1 MFKKII
7 FIFLVFLSFTSNTDA
22 AQKYKYICD
31 DNQCYNTI
39 NDYVSD
45 NIYYMTN
52 VTEISTDNFSD
63 FLNSKFLYYINYYD
77 GINFEVQG
85 YCDGTCDSIE
95 NKYFT
100 LKDLYEYNS
109 GFSIGKSS
117 FFGGITIQKTYDNGK
132 DYIFDNFTIIINT
145 LHSGFPIGSKKN
157 KLSDLFSNILS
168 YNQTTNNILL
178 RNICETNTCKKS
190 KKAYINYNSNSTF
203 VFLDGDVKYY
213 DTFKKDTFKV
223 SSNYS
228 LSPYMLKAGSG
239 VVFNFGFE
247 DYLDQLVNQ
256 TEYEYRIY
264 YNYEGEGIPDYDK
277 YLFKETIRIT
287 NDYKV
292 SSETIEDDIIGNYI
306 DLNVL
311 NSDDKKIRVGV
322 KEGISLTKS
331 GKVNF
336 YLAVKNITSGDSFD
350 IKLINTVPLTVLPS
364 DKINDSESSI
374 TYPTFN
380 PNINSDAQGY
390 SSAQPF
396 EVKVKL
402 YDVYK
407 NIQKDTI
414 SGYDIS
420 LSAGSSSEIILS
432 NSKDGEYFGNLTG
445 VKSNNDLLIFYFK
458 IPSAGYHKITGFNI
472 KSKIKQDSYTYKNP
486 IEYTTINNV
495 IPSNLYD
502 GSNLMNIY
510 IKPNIVSELVGIK
523 CGKTVTINFVCK
535 SDNLSGCN
543 ILKNTKKI
551 YTSESEN
558 GSSGYLTISDNAY
571 NVRQYDYV
579 MNHVDR
585 TAPYIT
591 IRKGDFTE
599 LNSGTTYSYKANSD
613 KLNIFFE
620 EKTTESC
627 SPVVKYTVKV
637 NDVVKY
643 NGTLNGKETSF
654 YINDFFHKS
663 DLNKKLEVIS
673 EDAYGNK
680 SNKILYF
687 NVYPDSVD
695 ESKSI
700 VTLKDTK
707 DTKYG
712 NNYDIYNYELALK
725 DKFSNPVYNKDI
737 LSFDTNCTGIN
748 GCINLKT
755 LLGTSGVDSILE
767 TFDNKT
773 DTNGVIKFTL
783 KSLVPGLFR
792 EIFKIQIREWNQ
804 NYVDTT
810 TIKQYSIGKFTNTN
824 KFLIPIKA
832 ELSII
837 EGGIKPEIGM
847 NQKYKIGLSDLSTNL
862 NGFTNGILNI
872 SKFSIINKVEGHFW
886 NMFNVINKSFNNNLN
901 TNLGFSGSVDAND
914 NILSGV
920 DLLSDNFD
928 VSYNIG
934 GEDVKYILDD
944 FGIKGCNV
952 ATLGLK
958 VIGNLQ
964 GDGKSSITG
973 QSANFSDI
981 SKSELRSQIRLNGFK
996 LVKSMD
1002 DGDIIGKVKY
1012 VEGDI
1017 SISGNNLG
1025 YETLVVYNG
1034 NVIINGDLNQNA
1046 DKLGIIVLKDNY
1058 ITNTDYN
1065 KSGNVYVNNNVEN
1078 INAIIYADGGFFSAR
1093 SNGSRYSDLELN
1105 KVLTLNGSLFT
1116 RNTIGGAV
1124 RGNTSYTLPGG
1135 KTTTN
1140 FNLAEIYDLN
1150 YIRKVD
1156 NQCDATNNYS
1166 FLIKYDSKIQ
1176 SNPPIGFSN

>member
-77 GINFEVQG
+77 WINFEVQW
-85 YCDGTCDSIE
+85 YCDWTCDSIE

-109 GFSIGKSS
+109 GFSIWKSS
-117 FFGGITIQKTYDNGK
+117 FFWWITIQKTYDNWK
-132 DYIFDNFTIIINT
+132 DYIFDNFTSIINT
-145 LHSGFPIGSKKN
+145 LHSWFPIWSKKN
-157 KLSDLFSNILS
+157 KLSDLFSNILY

-203 VFLDGDVKYY
+203 VFLDWDVKYY

-228 LSPYMLKAGSG
+228 LSPYMLKAWSW
-239 VVFNFGFE
+239 VVFNFWFE

-264 YNYEGEGIPDYDK
+264 YNYEWEWIPDYDK

-292 SSETIEDDIIGNYI
+292 SSETIEDDIIWNYI

-311 NSDDKKIRVGV
+311 NSDDKKIRVWV
-322 KEGISLTKS
+322 KEWISLTKS
-331 GKVNF
+331 WKVNF
-336 YLAVKNITSGDSFD
+336 YLAVKNITSWDSFD

-380 PNINSDAQGY
+380 PNINSDAQWY

-420 LSAGSSSEIILS
+420 LSAWSSSEIILS
-432 NSKDGEYFGNLTG
+432 NSKDWEYFWNLTW

-458 IPSAGYHKITGFNI
+458 IPSAWYHKITWFNI

-502 GSNLMNIY
+502 WSNLMNIY

-523 CGKTVTINFVCK
+523 CWKTVTINFVCK
-535 SDNLSGCN
+535 SDNLSWCN

-558 GSSGYLTISDNAY
+558 WSSWYLTISDNAY

-591 IRKGDFTE
+591 IRKWDFLE

-643 NGTLNGKETSF
+643 NWTLNWKETSF
-654 YINDFFHKS
+654 SINDFFHKS

-707 DTKYG
+707 DTKYW

-737 LSFDTNCTGIN
+737 LSFDTNCTWIN
-748 GCINLKT
+748 WCINLKT
-755 LLGTSGVDSILE
+755 LLWTSWVDSILE

-773 DTNGVIKFTL
+773 DTNWVIKFTL
-783 KSLVPGLFR
+783 KSLVPWLFR

-810 TIKQYSIGKFTNTN
+810 TIKQYSIWKFTNTN

-837 EGGIKPEIGM
+837 EWWIKPEIWM

-862 NGFTNGILNI
+862 NWFTNWILNI
-872 SKFSIINKVEGHFW
+872 SKFSIINKVEWHFW

-901 TNLGFSGSVDAND
+901 TNLWFSWSVDAND

-928 VSYNIG
+928 VSYNIWW
-934 GEDVKYILDD
+934 EDVKYILDD
-944 FGIKGCNV
+944 FWIKWCNV
-952 ATLGLK
+952 ATLWLK
-958 VIGNLQ
+958 VIWNLQ
-964 GDGKSSITG
+964 WDWKSSITW

-981 SKSELRSQIRLNGFK
+981 SKSELRSQIRLNWFK
-996 LVKSMD
+996 LVKSMND
-1002 DGDIIGKVKY
+1002 WDIIGKVKY
-1012 VEGDI
+1012 VEWDI
-1017 SISGNNLG
+1017 SISWNNLW
-1025 YETLVVYNG
+1025 YETLVVYNW
-1034 NVIINGDLNQNA
+1034 NVIINGDLNQNG
-1046 DKLGIIVLKDNY
+1046 DKLWIIVLKDNY

-1065 KSGNVYVNNNVEN
+1065 KSWNIYVNNNVEN
-1078 INAIIYADGGFFSAR
+1078 INAIIYADWWFFSAR
-1093 SNGSRYSDLELN
+1093 SNWSRYSDLELN

-1116 RNTIGGAV
+1116 RNTIWWAV
-1124 RGNTSYTLPGG
+1124 RWNTSYTLPGW

-1176 SNPPIGFSN
+1176 SNPPIWFSN